1 VGWIFLI
8 LGVLVVAG
16 TLSKEGR
23 RQLTQGQ
30 RIGGFAFGVVF
41 LLIGLAYLF
50 PAPQPP
56 QQPQTAQQTQQTEP
70 TQPTAPT
77 EAPKPEEPPQPEE
90 PSNPP
95 PTLPGLAWVDIT
107 LNLEKEPFGFRWKA
121 EKSNVLPGVW
131 VRRASEVDPDTGAEM
146 VVEIVSYGD
155 KVLHYEVSV
164 SGLNAEPTASWL
176 LPYLAT
182 ALFDGNPQV
191 ESKRWVEENLNRVR
205 PGEPLERRVGEAV
218 FVLSGNPRTFYT
230 LEVSHR
236 DYESWLSQHLR

>member
-1 VGWIFLI
+1 MGWIFLI

-77 EAPKPEEPPQPEE
+77 EAPKPEEP
-90 PSNPP
+90 SNPP

-107 LNLEKEPFGFRWKA
+107 LNLEKEPYGFRFTM
-121 EKSNVLPGVW
+121 EPSNVIPGVKYH
-131 VRRASEVDPDTGAEM
+131 RAVKVDPDTGAEM
-146 VVEIVSYGD
+146 WVEIATYGD

-182 ALFDGNPQV
+182 APFDGNPQL
-191 ESKRWVEENLNRVR
+191 ESKAWAEKALGQVR
-205 PGEPLERRVGEAV
+205 QGAPLERRVGEAV
-218 FVLSGNPRTFYT
+218 FVLLGNPPTSYT

-236 DYESWLSQHLR
+236 DYESWSQHLR

>member
-77 EAPKPEEPPQPEE
+77 EAPKPEEP
-90 PSNPP
+90 SNPP

-107 LNLEKEPFGFRWKA
+107 LNLEKEPYGFRFTM
-121 EKSNVLPGVW
+121 EPSNVIPGVKYH
-131 VRRASEVDPDTGAEM
+131 RAVKVDPDTGAEM
-146 VVEIVSYGD
+146 WVEIATYGD

-182 ALFDGNPQV
+182 APFDGNPQL
-191 ESKRWVEENLNRVR
+191 ESKAWAEKALGQVR
-205 PGEPLERRVGEAV
+205 QGAPLERRVGEAV
-218 FVLSGNPRTFYT
+218 FVLLGNPPTSYT

-236 DYESWLSQHLR
+236 DYESWSQHLR

>member
-1 VGWIFLI
+1 MGWVLLI
-8 LGVLVVAG
+8 LGVLFIAG
-16 TLSKEGR
+16 ALSRESR
-23 RQLTQGQ
+23 RQLTLGQ

-70 TQPTAPT
+70 TQPIAPT

-107 LNLEKEPFGFRWKA
+107 LNLERDPFGFRWKA

-146 VVEIVSYGD
+146 VVEVYSYGD
-155 KVLHYEVSV
+155 KVVHYRASV
-164 SGLNAEPTASWL
+164 SGVNAEPTASWL

-182 ALFDGNPQV
+182 APFDGNPQV

-205 PGEPLERRVGEAV
+205 QGAPLERRVGEAV
-218 FVLSGNPRTFYT
+218 FVLSGNPPTSYT